1 MSWYDLIDKNGTAV
15 IPDGVEEIHIGAFT
29 GMSGLKS
36 ISIPESV
43 GKMERGPF
51 MECYGL
57 ESITVDPSNANYKSS
72 GNCLLSK
79 DGTVLIAGCRNSVI
93 PDGVKV
99 IGKCAF
105 RGCQALERINIPDT
119 VTEICDDAFH
129 YCRSLRSITI
139 PDSVKSIGHSAFLY
153 CYNIEEI
160 RTGNPE
166 IVKGTGATNAKIV
179 KC

>member
-1 MSWYDLIDKNGTAV
+1 M
-15 IPDGVEEIHIGAFT
+15 EEIYIGAFS

-51 MECYGL
+51 MECWGL
-57 ESITVDPSNANYKSS
+57 ESITVEPGNANYVSS

-79 DGTVLIAGCRNSVI
+79 DGTVLVAGCRNSVI

-99 IGKCAF
+99 IAKCAF
-105 RGCQALERINIPDT
+105 WGYQTLERINIPDT

-129 YCRSLRSITI
+129 FCRSLKSITI
-139 PDSVKSIGHSAFLY
+139 PDSVKASDILPSG
-153 CYNIEEI
+153 
-160 RTGNPE
+160 
-166 IVKGTGATNAKIV
+166 IVTTSRR
-179 KC
+179 